1 MTTTNPLRQLNQAGQ
16 QAWLDN
22 LSRTLLRE
30 GGLENLIAE
39 DAICGV
45 TSNPA
50 IFYKAI
56 AESPYYRDE
65 LAQLKT
71 TDLSAEA
78 RYEKLVIADIR
89 DACDALRPTFDA
101 TGGEAGYVSLE
112 VSPELAHDEAG
123 TINAARRLHAEVD
136 RANLLV
142 KVPSTP
148 AGVRAFEQLTALG
161 INVNVTLM
169 FSLRHQH
176 AVAAAYIR
184 GARRWVSGG
193 GDPHSLRS
201 VASLFMSRVDTLLDK
216 KLDAIG
222 TPEALALRGK
232 AAVALGKLAWQQYRE
247 LFEGSDFADLAEA
260 GVRPQTPLWAS
271 TGVKNPTYPDLLYV
285 EPLIGPHT
293 INTLPDATLAAFRDH
308 GKVAA
313 TLESGVG
320 EAVATFE
327 ALRNLGLDPDEA
339 GEQLQDE
346 GVVLFAQAFEK
357 LLALTA

>member
-1 MTTTNPLRQLNQAGQ
+1 MTTNNPLRQLNRLGQ

-65 LAQLKT
+65 LAELKAS
-71 TDLSAEA
+71 DLSAEA
-78 RYEKLVIADIR
+78 RYEKLVISDIR

-101 TGGEAGYVSLE
+101 TSGEAGYVSLE

-123 TINAARRLHAEVD
+123 TISAARRLHAEVN
-136 RANLLV
+136 RPNVLI
-142 KVPSTP
+142 KVPATP

-169 FSLRHQH
+169 FSLRHQRDI
-176 AVAAAYIR
+176 ADAYIR
-184 GARRWVSGG
+184 GAQRWVAGG

-247 LFEGSDFADLAEA
+247 IFEGSGFADLAAA

-271 TGVKNPTYPDLLYV
+271 TGVKNPTYPDLMYV
-285 EPLIGPHT
+285 EPLIGPNT
-293 INTLPDATLAAFRDH
+293 VNTLPDATLAAFRDH
-308 GKVAA
+308 GKAEVTLTSGIADAA
-313 TLESGVG
+313 
-320 EAVATFE
+320 ATFE
-327 ALRNLGLDPDEA
+327 ALRELGLDPDEA